1 MRIGIDASCWSNRR
15 GFGRFTR
22 ELLSAIAALNT
33 GDDFVLF
40 ADKQTADGA
49 TFPEGWRV
57 VTAQTSVAPTQAAAS
72 DGRRSIADMWRM
84 RRAVH
89 STPVD
94 ALFFPAVYSYFPV
107 GGRTPCLVTF
117 HDVIAETLPHL
128 IFDTRRS
135 RFFWNLK
142 SRLAVRRA
150 DLIVTVSQAS
160 KRGLMEHF
168 GLADER
174 VGVITEGASDE
185 FSPVAADDADH
196 ARVLKEFGLTTSDRF
211 FLYVGGISPH
221 KNLDTLIDA
230 FARFG
235 NDPRFADVTLVLVG
249 DYSGD
254 VFRTCH
260 QSLVERAAAAGV
272 NERVRF
278 VGYVGDSRLRHLYAA
293 SQAFVFP
300 SYLEGFG
307 LPAVEAMQC
316 GAAMIASNRG
326 SLPEVVGDAGLLF
339 DPFDTSSLAH
349 QLTRVVGNLE
359 LRNQLRHN
367 SLGRVRLFSWRRSA
381 EQTIELIH
389 HVNGRSVEC
398 ALKNVDSE
406 IERIG

>member
-22 ELLSAIAALNT
+22 ELLTAIAGLNT
-33 GDDFVLF
+33 GDEFVLF
-40 ADKQTADGA
+40 ADRQTANDA
-49 TFPEGWRV
+49 SFPEGWRV

-107 GGRTPCLVTF
+107 GGRTACLVTF

-160 KRGLMEHF
+160 KQGLTDHF

-185 FSPVAADDADH
+185 FLPVAANDADH
-196 ARVLKEFGLTTSDRF
+196 VRVLDEFGLSASNRF

-230 FARFG
+230 FARFAS
-235 NDPRFADVTLVLVG
+235 DPRFADVALVLVG

-260 QSLVERAAAAGV
+260 QSLVDRAVAAGV
-272 NERVRF
+272 NDRVRF
-278 VGYVGDSRLRHLYAA
+278 VGYVGDGRLRHLYAA
-293 SQAFVFP
+293 SVAFVFP

-339 DPFDTSSLAH
+339 DPHDAGELAERM
-349 QLTRVVGNLE
+349 TRVVADFALRETLQRKGLE
-359 LRNQLRHN
+359 
-367 SLGRVRLFSWRRSA
+367 RVGAFTWRRAA
-381 EQTIELIH
+381 EQTMELIGGT
-389 HVNGRSVEC
+389 VARCASGRRAAAVTG
-398 ALKNVDSE
+398 L
-406 IERIG
+406 